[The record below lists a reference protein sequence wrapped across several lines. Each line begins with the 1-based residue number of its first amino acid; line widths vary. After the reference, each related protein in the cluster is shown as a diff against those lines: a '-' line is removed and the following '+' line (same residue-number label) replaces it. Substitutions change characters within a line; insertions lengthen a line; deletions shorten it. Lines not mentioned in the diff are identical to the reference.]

1 MYDWR
6 FNGIPT
12 EVGGMETIQPNID
25 ISLKITLKIELC
37 YFSDLIKSVLH
48 IMLNYQV
55 STYPQYQ
62 VTAPRL
68 KPTS

>member
-1 MYDWR
+1 MYDCR

-12 EVGGMETIQPNID
+12 EVGGMGTIQPKID

-48 IMLNYQV
+48 ITSNYQV
-55 STYPQYQ
+55 ITYPQYQ
-62 VTAPRL
+62 VIAPRL